1 MALVDRDCVRRLLAA
16 PDPDTA
22 LVYVRGECVVL
33 PDDQIDAD
41 HRGLVIT
48 RRQDL
53 MRFLPGGTVTERQ
66 VEVLADRL
74 DNTVR
79 DLGA

>member
-1 MALVDRDCVRRLLAA
+1 MALIDRECVRRLLEAH
-16 PDPDTA
+16 DPDTA
-22 LVYVRGECVVL
+22 LVFVRGECVVL
-33 PDDQIDAD
+33 PPERIDAD
-41 HRGLVIT
+41 HQGLVIA
-48 RRQDL
+48 RRRDL
-53 MRFLPGGTVTERQ
+53 LRYFTGDTITDQQ